1 MTPLMR
7 LEKEKDP
14 PPYLRGRKQ
23 RFSLLIR
30 VKSEAWLNPNPYPYN
45 KPLPVPLSLPLPQDQ
60 PQPQTLALNIC

>member
-1 MTPLMR
+1 MR

-30 VKSEAWLNPNPYPYN
+30 AKSEAWLNPNPKTNPYPYPYPN
-45 KPLPVPLSLPLPQDQ
+45 PYPNVNPYPYPNHWL
-60 PQPQTLALNIC
+60 